1 VSSVHRVRL
10 GVRDGL
16 PAVLAHCFL
25 GHSGAWSRLIPALR
39 TPIDALAF
47 DLPGHGA
54 SAPWDG
60 HSDPLAFVAATFDD
74 LVDRPTLLIGHSF
87 GGAAALRFAVTHPD
101 RVAGLVLIEPV
112 FFVVA
117 ANEPEFAANRLAE
130 EPMHEAFRKGEM
142 ARAAAEFFALNGD
155 AAGWAAMTERMRRQ
169 IIGQMPILA
178 ASLPRL
184 QHDSG
189 GVLEPGRLDAV
200 RAPVLLLDGANSPP
214 IFGAVNRA
222 LTRRLPHA
230 RRHTVPNAGHMLPI
244 THASDVAAVIDDWL
258 DATRDGDEAGRQKT
272 ETRAG

>member
-1 VSSVHRVRL
+1 M
-10 GVRDGL
+10 

-47 DLPGHGA
+47 DLPGHGG

-60 HSDPLAFVAATFDD
+60 QSDPLGFVAATFEE

-87 GGAAALRFAVTHPD
+87 GGAAALRFAVAHPEL
-101 RVAGLVLIEPV
+101 VAGLVLIEPV
-112 FFVVA
+112 YFSVA
-117 ANEPEFAANRLAE
+117 VDEPEFAANQLAE
-130 EPMHEAFRKGEM
+130 EPMHAAFRNGDLE
-142 ARAAAEFFALNGD
+142 RAAAEFFALNGD
-155 AAGWAAMTERMRRQ
+155 SAGWAAMTERMRRQ

-184 QHDSG
+184 QRDSG
-189 GVLEPGRLDAV
+189 GVLEPGRLDEL

-214 IFGAVNRA
+214 IFDAVNRA
-222 LTRRLPHA
+222 LARRLPHA

-244 THASDVAAVIDDWL
+244 THAAEVAAVIDDWL
-258 DATRDGDEAGRQKT
+258 DATPDGAEAGRQKT